1 MYMLRRE
8 KMMLR
13 SELRKKDS
21 TYTITQ
27 AVTVK
32 CQYLIKII
40 QLESCEYFT
49 VHIIASIIW
58 EMHL

>member
-27 AVTVK
+27 AVTEK

-40 QLESCEYFT
+40 QLESCEHFT
-49 VHIIASIIW
+49 VYIIASIIW